1 MNKMIRKLLGAVMAL
16 ILTVVMVVT
25 VSYAWF
31 TLSDAPVV
39 EGIQV
44 TIGGGNTILIAP
56 DQSQTVDGTTYHY
69 PGRFD
74 KNLIFSQYSQYD
86 YLKSVAGLTPVS
98 TADGEHWYM
107 AEYYD
112 YNDIEVINGEA
123 VVGQKKPIAE
133 FPCDTALTYANL
145 TDEQS
150 ALVEKGSY
158 VYLDF
163 WVVSPSAD
171 FTLRVSTGDA
181 DKGSG
186 SYLLEMKQP
195 VRGTDGTYTLV
206 ETAGHAAASA
216 RVGFLVCPD
225 RVSETNL
232 NLYRNSAFYDSS
244 YGVLKGMYQQPG
256 EDTLYTSGYRFTIY
270 EPNGDLHPL
279 GEAGAYNV
287 TKPIGYQGG
296 KVIFADIRDRL
307 AVQLTN
313 VWKSEG
319 NDGYI
324 TLDEAFRA
332 WGFGKANLDSM
343 TSEEIMQEFYGE
355 YMQNALLPY
364 VRMGRFV
371 KHSSVLY
378 HFAYET
384 TTNSVSAEQMSDSVF
399 MAGAT
404 EDTYIVHLEKNVPQ
418 RIRMFIWLEGQ
429 DVDCI
434 DMSRVLNIALSV
446 ELAGGSQ

>member
-1 MNKMIRKLLGAVMAL
+1 MNKMIRKLSAAVMAL

-56 DQSQTVDGTTYHY
+56 DQSQTVNGTTYHY

-74 KNLIFSQYSQYD
+74 KNLIFSQHSQYD
-86 YLKSVAGLTPVS
+86 YLKSVVGLTPVS

-112 YNDIEVINGEA
+112 YNDLKVINGEA
-123 VVGQKKPIAE
+123 VVGQKKPITE
-133 FPCDTALTYANL
+133 FFCDTTLTHANL
-145 TDEQS
+145 TDEHS
-150 ALVEKGSY
+150 ASAEKGSY

-171 FTLRVSTGDA
+171 FTLRVSAGDP

-195 VRGTDGTYTLV
+195 VRGEDGTYILA
-206 ETAGHAAASA
+206 ESAGHAAASA
-216 RVGFLVCPD
+216 RVGFLVCQD
-225 RVSETNL
+225 RISDANM
-232 NLYRNSAFYDSS
+232 NLYQNSEFYDSS
-244 YGVLKGMYQQPG
+244 YGELKGMYQQPG
-256 EDTLYTSGYRFTIY
+256 EDALYTSGYRFTIY
-270 EPNGDLHPL
+270 EPNGDQHPL
-279 GEAGAYNV
+279 EDEGAYYV
-287 TKPIGYQGG
+287 TRPIGYQGG
-296 KVIFADIRDRL
+296 KAVLADIRDRL

-313 VWKSEG
+313 VWKDVG

-324 TLDEAFRA
+324 TLDQAFETWQR
-332 WGFGKANLDSM
+332 GRSDLDSM
-343 TSEEIMQEFYGE
+343 TAEEITQAFYGG
-355 YMQNALLPY
+355 YMQNAFLPY

-371 KHSSVLY
+371 KRSSDLY
-378 HFAYET
+378 RFAHGT
-384 TTNSVSAEQMSDSVF
+384 TTNSVSADDMSTNIYV
-399 MAGAT
+399 AGAT
-404 EDTYIVHLEKNVPQ
+404 EDAYIVHLEKNVPQ

-429 DVDCI
+429 DVDCV
-434 DMSRVLNIALSV
+434 DLSKVFNIALSV